1 MIRTMTLPPAAAA
14 ADEEWFEELYRG
26 SSADLYAYVASVL
39 LDPAAAEDV
48 TSLAFERAYRRRA
61 IFNPRRGSARAW
73 VFTIARNA
81 ALDELRRRGRTV
93 SLVGEVPAEAA
104 VHEDEERRVRRD
116 AVRAGLER
124 LDPRQRELILLK
136 FHAQLS
142 NAELAKVLG
151 CSVSNAGTRLCRAL
165 DRLREVCDVEA

>member
-1 MIRTMTLPPAAAA
+1 MIRTMTLPAAAVA

-26 SSADLYAYVASVL
+26 SAADLYAYVASVL
-39 LDPAAAEDV
+39 RDRAAAEDV
-48 TSLAFERAYRRRA
+48 TALAFERAYRRRKL
-61 IFNPRRGSARAW
+61 FNPRRGSARAW

-93 SLVGEVPAEAA
+93 SLAGDVPAEETAY
-104 VHEDEERRVRRD
+104 EDEERRERRD
-116 AVRAGLER
+116 VVRAGLER

-142 NAELAKVLG
+142 NPELAKVLG
-151 CSVSNAGTRLCRAL
+151 CSVSNAGTRVCRAVE
-165 DRLREVCDVEA
+165 RLREVCDVEA

>member
-1 MIRTMTLPPAAAA
+1 
-14 ADEEWFEELYRG
+14 
-26 SSADLYAYVASVL
+26 
-39 LDPAAAEDV
+39 
-48 TSLAFERAYRRRA
+48 
-61 IFNPRRGSARAW
+61 

-93 SLVGEVPAEAA
+93 SLVGEVPAEEPAY
-104 VHEDEERRVRRD
+104 EDEERRVRRD
-116 AVRAGLER
+116 VVRAGLER

-151 CSVSNAGTRLCRAL
+151 CSVSNAGTRLCRAVE
-165 DRLREVCDVEA
+165 RLREVCDVEA